1 MNIALLID
9 CENAKASA
17 IDGILSELA
26 EKGTINIRRAYGDW
40 KREASWEAKLHPY
53 AIQPIQQFAYT
64 KGKNAIDMCMAIDAM
79 EMLFTEKVD
88 IFALVTSDSD
98 FTPLVSRLL
107 AKGKQ
112 VIGFGESKTPEPFR
126 KACSLFVFTDDLR
139 EPTEDGVPSSTSQ
152 RRSKKEL
159 RGDTELMNVL
169 RASIENMKGEDG
181 WAPMGRIG
189 KYISNHSS
197 LSQKNYGYARWSD
210 LIRASEYFEEAEDE
224 HKHPTF
230 RAKPIIKAG

>member
-9 CENAKASA
+9 CENARAVA

-26 EKGTINIRRAYGDW
+26 GKGTINIRRAYGDW
-40 KREASWEAKLHPY
+40 KKEASWEAKLHPY

-112 VIGFGESKTPEPFR
+112 AIGFGESKTPEPFR
-126 KACSLFVFTDDLR
+126 KACSLFFFTDDFR
-139 EPTEDGVPSSTSQ
+139 EPTEDHTPSSA
-152 RRSKKEL
+152 SKRKTRNEL
-159 RGDTELMNVL
+159 KGDTELMNVL
-169 RASIENMKGEDG
+169 RAAIENMKGEDG
-181 WAPMGRIG
+181 WASMGRIG
-189 KYISNHSS
+189 QYIANQSS
-197 LSQKNYGYARWSD
+197 LSPKNYGFARWSD
-210 LIRASEYFEEAEDE
+210 LIRETGYFEEKEDE
-224 HKHPTF
+224 HKQPVF
-230 RAKPIIKAG
+230 RAKKISKA